1 MLRDHDPAS
10 RPARPMAPEGRERE
24 IMSFHWLH
32 PRRKVRAAGMTVR
45 VWIGGLLGLIL
56 MVGVSL
62 GWAQVIEVR
71 TAPHIADVFARHL
84 GGWRLTGPVHVLLPA
99 ELALY
104 APGRGDVVRE
114 YGLHEAA
121 FADYTDAQ
129 KATIRVEIFH
139 MINYVSAYGIY
150 SLERTSAVRA
160 EGIGSEASIGDREL
174 GFWKGNYY
182 VRLSLTT
189 LSPPNIAISKMT
201 DLARAISGR
210 LVVGPHDVP
219 LLVQHLPTDRRIAGS
234 ERFIS
239 GPRGLARFPIYDN
252 PNDLFNLGSDGVEAA
267 IAEYRT
273 GKGIAH
279 LLLVEYHTPQLASAA
294 YERVSQYFAR
304 LPEQERDRRI
314 FKREGNYLIEAFN
327 VADREVMEALVNS
340 IKYTAKVRW
349 LDRDRL
355 RLVGALPEFPAAT
368 WLITTFAFIGVVVLI
383 LIAGG
388 VALGYA
394 FFVIR
399 RRHIQ
404 RYGFSDAGGML
415 RLNLDHLILPPAD
428 QPRKSL
434 PAGE

>member
-1 MLRDHDPAS
+1 
-10 RPARPMAPEGRERE
+10 
-24 IMSFHWLH
+24 MSFHWLH
-32 PRRKVRAAGMTVR
+32 PQQRARSAGVTVCAR
-45 VWIGGLLGLIL
+45 IGGLLGLVL
-56 MVGVSL
+56 LAGTSL
-62 GWAQVIEVR
+62 AWAQVIEVR
-71 TAPHIADVFARHL
+71 TAPPIADVFARHL
-84 GGWRLTGPVHVLLPA
+84 GEWRLVGPVHVLLPA
-99 ELALY
+99 ELAAY

-114 YGLHEAA
+114 YGLHMAA

-129 KATIRVEIFH
+129 KTTIRVEIFQ

-150 SLERTSAVRA
+150 SWERTSAIQA
-160 EGIGSEASIGDREL
+160 EGIGSEASISDREL

-189 LSPPNIAISKMT
+189 TLSLPHVAISKMT
-201 DLARAISGR
+201 DLARAISER
-210 LVVGPHDVP
+210 LVVGPHEVP

-239 GPRGLARFPIYDN
+239 GPRGLVRFPDYDN

-273 GKGIAH
+273 GRGISH
-279 LLLVEYHTPQLASAA
+279 LLLVEYHTPQLAAAA
-294 YERVSQYFAR
+294 YERVSRYFAQ
-304 LPEQERDRRI
+304 LPDSERDRRI

-327 VADREVMEALVNS
+327 VADRDVMEALVNS

-355 RLVGALPEFPAAT
+355 RLVGSLPEFPAAT

-415 RLNLDHLILPPAD
+415 RLNLDRLVLPPAD

>member
-1 MLRDHDPAS
+1 
-10 RPARPMAPEGRERE
+10 
-24 IMSFHWLH
+24 MSFHWSD
-32 PRRKVRAAGMTVR
+32 PRQRARTPGVAVSAR
-45 VWIGGLLGLIL
+45 IGGLLGLIL
-56 MVGVSL
+56 LAGASL
-62 GWAQVIEVR
+62 ARAQVIEVR
-71 TAPHIADVFARHL
+71 TAPPIADVFARHL
-84 GGWRLTGPVHVLLPA
+84 GEWQLVGPVHILLPA
-99 ELALY
+99 ELAAY

-114 YGLHEAA
+114 YGLQVAA

-129 KATIRVEIFH
+129 KTTIRMEIFQ

-150 SLERTSAVRA
+150 SWERRSAVRA

-174 GFWKGNYY
+174 GFWKGDYY
-182 VRLSLTT
+182 VRLSVTT
-189 LSPPNIAISKMT
+189 PSPPHVAISKMT
-201 DLARAISGR
+201 DLARILSER

-239 GPRGLARFPIYDN
+239 GPRGLARFPGYDN

-273 GKGIAH
+273 GKGISH
-279 LLLVEYHTPQLASAA
+279 LLLVEYHTPQLAAAA
-294 YERVSQYFAR
+294 YERVSRYFAQ
-304 LPEQERDRRI
+304 LPDNERDRRI
-314 FKREGNYLIEAFN
+314 FKREGNYLIEAFD
-327 VADREVMEALVNS
+327 VADRDVMEALVNS
-340 IKYTAKVRW
+340 ITYTAKVRW

-355 RLVGALPEFPAAT
+355 RLVGSLPEFPAAT
-368 WLITTFAFIGVVVLI
+368 WLVTTFAFIGVVVLI

-388 VALGYA
+388 VALGYV

-415 RLNLDHLILPPAD
+415 RLNLDRLVLPPAD
-428 QPRKSL
+428 QSRKSL